1 MTMLMQINMDQ
12 RHAQLDSM
20 LNDKSSDSE
29 EHWQQVAV
37 CQACL
42 HVTCKPPHLHHASYF
57 GLGSITVHCGSSTHS
72 M

>member
-1 MTMLMQINMDQ
+1 MLMQINMDQ

-42 HVTCKPPHLHHASYF
+42 L
-57 GLGSITVHCGSSTHS
+57 
-72 M
+72 